1 MFLLLNIAYAAPFDV
16 EIVSIKDKIV
26 VDELAEYDVVI
37 TNNLNTDEEFTI
49 KKAGYPFWD
58 MYTQPLQSPIT
69 LEVPASSTASLRL
82 LVDPIYIT
90 VVDTYTLSIG
100 VVNERTG
107 QEQKAP
113 ITVGIKSTEPLIG
126 GYIPTVLGSASISP
140 QKIDPRDE
148 FTIKIVLNNQNV
160 INYTKLTLKIDSNL
174 VQEEMDFPLGPKEDK
189 TIEISKKLDDMT
201 VPQDDKLVIAIFL
214 DERIIVNPI
223 VKEFEVVGYVSS
235 EKIPQEQSF
244 LKIRSGV
251 ELVTNNPGSTEKVKV
266 ETSLLKNLFS
276 STSPRAETVKED
288 GKYFLVWEVDFSDSR
303 TVTVRVVQNYR
314 PLVVIIVLAIIA
326 IVLYFVFRSPIVVRK
341 GIANVRMSHGG
352 VSDAKV
358 VVRVKNRSQNQ
369 ITDIEVTDYVPHI
382 AHVEKEISIGSM
394 QPHAILKHPKR
405 GIMLKWNVD
414 TIEPGDERV
423 MSYRMISKLPIL
435 GEFNLPSASARAK
448 VGTKMIITNSNRVT
462 VGG

>member
-1 MFLLLNIAYAAPFDV
+1 MRLTNHMENLLN
-16 EIVSIKDKIV
+16 
-26 VDELAEYDVVI
+26 
-37 TNNLNTDEEFTI
+37 
-49 KKAGYPFWD
+49 G
-58 MYTQPLQSPIT
+58 
-69 LEVPASSTASLRL
+69 
-82 LVDPIYIT
+82 
-90 VVDTYTLSIG
+90 
-100 VVNERTG
+100 
-107 QEQKAP
+107 
-113 ITVGIKSTEPLIG
+113 
-126 GYIPTVLGSASISP
+126 
-140 QKIDPRDE
+140 
-148 FTIKIVLNNQNV
+148 
-160 INYTKLTLKIDSNL
+160 
-174 VQEEMDFPLGPKEDK
+174 
-189 TIEISKKLDDMT
+189 KLDDMT